1 MKKLLFACCSLLL
14 LACKTDVPGAEALQS
29 QLAGRW
35 ELAEASR
42 NGKPTES
49 LDGTFFEFTDTE
61 LRSNLSGAASTA
73 PYTLD
78 GQVIESADPRLT
90 TDYSIAAISADTLI
104 LRTEMRNVPF
114 EFLLLRAAPP
124 E

>member
-14 LACKTDVPGAEALQS
+14 FACEADAPSADALHR

-42 NGKPTES
+42 SGKPTES
-49 LDGTFFEFTDTE
+49 LDGTFFEFTGTE

-78 GQVIESADPRLT
+78 GRVIESADPRLT
-90 TDYSIAAISADTLI
+90 TDYTIAAISADTLV

-114 EFLLLRAAPP
+114 EFLLLRAAVP